1 MFNSKSITRR
11 NFLKRLSTGA
21 LTLSS
26 FETFSK
32 FALAETSDLPVLGTQ
47 TGNPFLRENWKN
59 PFVRDGESLLVIV
72 EGKDKTRM
80 LEAGIEA
87 LGGIEGIIKEKEAV
101 IKPNFVSPQPYP
113 VTTDPDFAIA
123 IANYLKKAGSKK
135 IIICDAPG
143 SDLYGGKDRKF
154 KFHKMFEKGEKAG
167 VEVIATDSM
176 KKEEFID
183 QKRKEW
189 EANPVISVNRTV
201 LKAPVII
208 NTVVLKKHSAAR
220 MSCSLKN
227 NFGTVLQTLRTNAH
241 IKSSQ
246 GEEGMKFYMKTIS
259 EFADAVRPDLNIV
272 DANSIMLREHLIS
285 LGGEVKTGIN
295 KMILGGDMVAIDV
308 YCAKLLEKHD
318 STFSADMV
326 SITQSY
332 AEKLG
337 LGTSDLSKVKIIEI
351 TA

>member
-1 MFNSKSITRR
+1 MFDLKSLTRR
-11 NFLKRLSTGA
+11 GFLKTLSAGA
-21 LTLSS
+21 LTLSTL
-26 FETFSK
+26 EIFSR
-32 FALAETSDLPVLGTQ
+32 FTLAETGEV
-47 TGNPFLRENWKN
+47 PFMRGSWKN
-59 PFVRDGESLLVIV
+59 PFLKDGKNLLVVV
-72 EGKDKTRM
+72 EGKNKAKM

-87 LGGIEGIIKEKEAV
+87 LGGMEKLVKGKEIV

-123 IANYLKKAGSKK
+123 IANYFKKIGSKK
-135 IIICDAPG
+135 TTICDSPG

-167 VEVIATDSM
+167 VQVIATDSM

-183 QKRKEW
+183 QKRNMW
-189 EANPVISVNRTV
+189 EANPVIGVNRAV
-201 LKAPVII
+201 LNVPVII
-208 NTVVLKKHSAAR
+208 NTAVLKKHSAAC
-220 MSCSLKN
+220 MSCALKN
-227 NFGTVLQTLRTNAH
+227 NFGAVYQALRTNAH
-241 IKSSQ
+241 MKSSQ
-246 GEEGMKFYMKTIS
+246 GDEGRTFYMKTIS
-259 EFADAVRPDLNIV
+259 EFADAVRPDLTIV

-318 STFSADMV
+318 TTFSSDMV
-326 SITQSY
+326 TITQSY

-337 LGTSDLSKVKIIEI
+337 LGIKDLGKVKVIEI
-351 TA
+351 TV